1 MSNTKTTK
9 VPSHI
14 TVASFIKSNIE
25 QRIRTRQKYGFVS
38 SEEFLKYLKR
48 RESRK
53 TTTKV
58 TSNSGTKTN
67 VKLNNYFRNNW

>member
-14 TVASFIKSNIE
+14 TTASFIKSNIE

-53 TTTKV
+53 TTT
-58 TSNSGTKTN
+58 SNSGTKTN